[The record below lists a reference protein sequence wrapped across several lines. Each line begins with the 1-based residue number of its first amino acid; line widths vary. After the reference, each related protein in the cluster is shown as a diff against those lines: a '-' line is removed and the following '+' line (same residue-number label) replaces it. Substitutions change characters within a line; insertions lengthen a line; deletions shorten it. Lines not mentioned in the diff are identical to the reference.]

1 MAELYYFTHSSA
13 FQGMEIMKMA
23 EDIIHQEFGESPEL
37 VMSLLYRQQTFGAR
51 IFALG
56 DISRC
61 LLDRGR
67 RCV

>member
-1 MAELYYFTHSSA
+1 
-13 FQGMEIMKMA
+13 MEVMKMA

-61 LLDRGR
+61 ILDRGK